1 MLPCLDTQTLTDGG
15 LVPGWGGGWNIAD
28 IEISELLNHITDF
41 TLHTDFCLI
50 DFFQFTSIEH

>member
-1 MLPCLDTQTLTDGG
+1 MLPCLDTPTLTDGG

-28 IEISELLNHITDF
+28 IEISELLNHITD
-41 TLHTDFCLI
+41 TDFCLI